1 MRIAFV
7 GTGIMGASMIMNL
20 MKAGH
25 SLTVYNRTKSKAD
38 GVVAAGAVW
47 KDSLAECVREA
58 EAVITIIG
66 FPKDVEEVYFGPEGI
81 LAHAPEG
88 AILVDMTTTSPRLA
102 KRIFEEAARRGLQAL
117 DAPVSGGDQGAR
129 EGTLSI
135 MAGGSKEAYDKMLPV
150 FQAMGSRINYMGP
163 AGSGQHTKMANQIA
177 IAGAISGVC
186 EALTYSRKAGLDLE
200 GVLACIGAG
209 AASSWQMNNLGPKM
223 VQGDDRPGFLIKHM
237 LKDLK
242 IALEE
247 AEAENLDLPV
257 LALVEGMYET
267 LTGQGRQEEGTQALI
282 HYFE

>member
-66 FPKDVEEVYFGPEGI
+66 FPKDVEEVYFGQEGI
-81 LAHAPEG
+81 LAHAPGG

-102 KRIFEEAARRGLQAL
+102 KRIFEEAEKRGLQAI

-135 MAGGSKEAYDKMLPV
+135 MAGGSKEAYDQMLPV

-267 LTGQGRQEEGTQALI
+267 LAAQGRQEEGTQALI

>member
-1 MRIAFV
+1 
-7 GTGIMGASMIMNL
+7 MIMNL